1 MWKQREGYVNQ
12 QEGKEQ
18 GNENRVRARKEEVQM
33 AKFSAS

>member
-1 MWKQREGYVNQ
+1 MWKQSEGYVNQ

-18 GNENRVRARKEEVQM
+18 GNENEVWARKQEVQM